1 MNMIKS
7 TINIDKNLKDQLE
20 ILVRCKKISSLT
32 EGINNAIYDYLK
44 KMKRLSYEMKMKEAA
59 QDSAFMARTMRVQ
72 EEFEGLD
79 REVDLGDDEW

>member
-1 MNMIKS
+1 MPIVKS
-7 TINIDKNLKDQLE
+7 TINLEKDLKDQLE
-20 ILVRCKKISSLT
+20 MLVKEGKISSLT

-79 REVDLGDDEW
+79 REVYLGDYEW

>member
-1 MNMIKS
+1 MPIVKS
-7 TINIDKNLKDQLE
+7 TINLEKDLKDQLE
-20 ILVRCKKISSLT
+20 MLVKEEKISSLT

>member
-1 MNMIKS
+1 MSIVKS
-7 TINIDKNLKDQLE
+7 TINIDKELKEQLE
-20 ILVRCKKISSLT
+20 NLVKEEKISSLT
-32 EGINNAIYDYLK
+32 EGINNAIYEYLK

-79 REVDLGDDEW
+79 REIDLGDDEW